1 MYFDALLDLSA
12 GVKEIVRSIS
22 EGILEID
29 VNLENREQPNANSYW
44 ENTEK
49 VSRVGTF
56 KINTKMTPSKM
67 TSIDGFLSP
76 VSTKFTSAFSL

>member
-22 EGILEID
+22 VGILEID
-29 VNLENREQPNANSYW
+29 VNLENRERPNANSYW

-49 VSRVGTF
+49 VSRVLL
-56 KINTKMTPSKM
+56 KLILK
-67 TSIDGFLSP
+67 
-76 VSTKFTSAFSL
+76 